1 MPTTLNSYNHG
12 RGGSII
18 PKKLDR
24 TGNLRFKVTTAP
36 ALEPVSVAELK
47 TFARIDGTTED
58 TLLAEFI
65 QAARE
70 NTEKYLSR
78 ALITQTITAS
88 LDFWGDMAIQLPQPP
103 LISVTQIHTLDESDV
118 QTVYSASNYYLIT
131 DEEPGKVIIK
141 SGASPPTTTIRQ
153 KGGIQIV
160 YLAGYGAA
168 SSDVPQGIRMGVQLW
183 AASIY
188 ENRVIGKEPP
198 PEAISS
204 LRSFR
209 IFNI

>member
-1 MPTTLNSYNHG
+1 MLTTINNFG
-12 RGGSII
+12 REGSII

-47 TFARIDGTTED
+47 IFARIDGSTED
-58 TLLAEFI
+58 TLLGEMI

-70 NTEKYLSR
+70 NTEKYLGR

-88 LDFWGDMAIQLPQPP
+88 LDFWGDVAIQLPRPP
-103 LISVTQIHTLDESDV
+103 LISVTQIHTLNESDV

-141 SGASPPTTTIRQ
+141 NGASPPTTTTRQ

-160 YLAGYGAA
+160 YVAGYGAA
-168 SSDVPQGIRMGVQLW
+168 STDVPQGIRMDLMLW

-188 ENRVIGKEPP
+188 ENRVISKEPP
-198 PEAISS
+198 PEAKSS
-204 LRSFR
+204 LDSFR
-209 IFNI
+209 IYNI